1 MKSLHRQIVWLALL
15 PVSLFTISL
24 EAFFLIEMS
33 RTERLSI
40 VAGLAAATLLLGGL
54 FYYLISRLSRRITE
68 PVRTL
73 GDALQD
79 INIGSLETPPATQ
92 ISELD
97 KLVQGVNAMTA
108 RLQHEQK
115 SCQDRID
122 EVTLAMRG
130 KIEVAEGANHNA
142 RRFLAVASH
151 ELRQPLH
158 ALNLYI
164 AELQRK
170 VTGTEQQHLLG
181 QIDHSVEALTNL
193 LNGLLDISK
202 LDARSIVPQIQ
213 PCSMRGLLER
223 ISNDH
228 SVMARIKNI
237 RLAVRPCS
245 CYVSSDQQL
254 LERILMN
261 LVSNAIRYTRPNG
274 TVLVACRK
282 RGQMVCIEVRDN
294 GIGISQAD
302 QSSIF
307 REFHQCVQPQLD
319 TKKGLGLGL
328 AIVDRLARLLGH
340 QITVRSAPDKGTVF
354 SLTLPAANRP
364 DLPPVNAE
372 HSEDN
377 LADMAI
383 KRLLVVD
390 DDYLVLVSTAHILT
404 SWGYEVSTADSM
416 LAVNKLLDEGLE
428 WDLIISDYQLEDHI
442 TGLNMIQT
450 VKEKLNRSTPCILIT
465 GNTSQEVTNITR
477 LAGHHILNKPV
488 RPAKLRSLV
497 EFLLKKKG

>member
-1 MKSLHRQIVWLALL
+1 MKSLHRQIVWLVLL
-15 PVSLFTISL
+15 PVSLLAISL
-24 EAFFLIEMS
+24 DAFFLIEMS

-40 VAGLAAATLLLGGL
+40 ALFAGVAAATLLLGGL
-54 FYYLISRLSRRITE
+54 FYYLIWRISRRITE
-68 PVRTL
+68 PVRKL

-79 INIGSLETPPATQ
+79 ITTLETQPAAQ
-92 ISELD
+92 VSELD

-122 EVTLAMRG
+122 EVTLAMRA
-130 KIEVAEGANHNA
+130 KVEVAEGANHNA

-164 AELQRK
+164 TELQRK
-170 VTGTEQQHLLG
+170 VIGAEQQHLLG

-213 PCSMRGLLER
+213 ACSMSGLLER

-237 RLAVRPCS
+237 RLVVRPCS

-274 TVLVACRK
+274 SVLVACRK
-282 RGQMVCIEVRDN
+282 RGRMVCIEVRDN
-294 GIGISQAD
+294 GIGISPAD
-302 QSSIF
+302 QASIF

-328 AIVDRLARLLGH
+328 AIVDRLTRLLGH
-340 QITVRSAPDKGTVF
+340 QITLRSAPDKGTVF
-354 SLTLPAANRP
+354 SLILPAANPP
-364 DLPPVNAE
+364 DLPPASAE
-372 HSEDN
+372 HGEDA
-377 LADMAI
+377 LADTSI

-416 LAVNKLLDEGLE
+416 LAVYKLLGEGLE
-428 WDLIISDYQLEDHI
+428 WDLIISDYQLEEHI
-442 TGLNMIQT
+442 TGLNVIQA
-450 VKEKLNRSTPCILIT
+450 VKEKLNRPTPCILIT

-477 LAGHHILNKPV
+477 LEGHHILNKPV

-497 EFLLKKKG
+497 EFLLKKNH